1 MRTWRRFRLFGNAR
15 AFMILVLGACLSAFA
30 APVHAAN
37 VTVGCPGGSGGT
49 YPSIN
54 AALAAIGPVGPSTIT
69 VTGTCNE
76 NVGLFKARS
85 ITIVAPMAGGA
96 ASGGATIVGL
106 QDNDTVDIGL
116 LSQNIILQNLEIR
129 GNAASS
135 FGFGVSIFTNSQ
147 ANIFSC
153 NVHDNPD
160 GGVSADSSSQV
171 ALNNTILQ
179 NSSNGDG
186 LDVTNDSTADMV
198 STTIQNNAGVGITVF
213 NRSGIVIRRQ
223 NLIQNNAGGVGIFAI
238 DSSKIQMQ
246 TADPALFTTIQG
258 HGTNG
263 IQIGDQVMLR
273 MGGGPHAIQGNGS
286 ACPTDPTCGGIFAIR
301 NSTMRLTSGNIS
313 GNQGSGIS
321 VEQLVDFGLNNLTI
335 SNNSGDGVHIRR
347 ISVGEFVTANTIT
360 GNGGASVSCDT
371 TSLVV
376 GDLSTFSK
384 IACSQIERALG
395 PPRPGNVKRPNP

>member
-1 MRTWRRFRLFGNAR
+1 MRTLASAILLMLFLLPA
-15 AFMILVLGACLSAFA
+15 SS
-30 APVHAAN
+30 HAAD
-37 VTVGCPGGSGGT
+37 VTVGCFGGSGGA

-69 VTGTCNE
+69 VTGTCTE
-76 NVGLFKARS
+76 SVGLFKARS
-85 ITIVAPMAGGA
+85 ITIVAPVAGGA
-96 ASGGATIVGL
+96 GSGGATIVGL
-106 QDNDTVDIGL
+106 QDNDTFDIGL
-116 LSQNIILQNLEIR
+116 FSQNIALQNLEIR
-129 GNAASS
+129 GNPASS
-135 FGFGVSIFTNSQ
+135 IGLGVSIFNNSQ
-147 ANIFSC
+147 ANIILC
-153 NVHDNPD
+153 NIHDNPD

-171 ALNNTILQ
+171 ALDSSILQ

-198 STTIQNNAGVGITVF
+198 STTIQNNGGFGITVF

-223 NLIQNNAGGVGIFAI
+223 NLIQNNAGGVGISAV
-238 DSSKIQMQ
+238 DSSKVQMQ
-246 TADPALFTTIQG
+246 TADPALFTTIQR
-258 HGTNG
+258 HALNG

-286 ACPTDPTCGGIFAIR
+286 ACPTDPTCGGISALR
-301 NSTMRLTSGNIS
+301 NSTMRLTSGNIR

-321 VEQLVDFGLNNLTI
+321 AEQLVDFGLNNTTI
-335 SNNSGDGVHIRR
+335 SNNTGDGVHIRR
-347 ISVGEFVTANTIT
+347 ISIGQFVTANTIT

-384 IACSQIERALG
+384 IACSQIERTLG
-395 PPRPGNVKRPNP
+395 PPRPGNPKQSHP

>member
-1 MRTWRRFRLFGNAR
+1 
-15 AFMILVLGACLSAFA
+15 
-30 APVHAAN
+30 
-37 VTVGCPGGSGGT
+37 
-49 YPSIN
+49 
-54 AALAAIGPVGPSTIT
+54 
-69 VTGTCNE
+69 
-76 NVGLFKARS
+76 
-85 ITIVAPMAGGA
+85 
-96 ASGGATIVGL
+96 
-106 QDNDTVDIGL
+106 
-116 LSQNIILQNLEIR
+116 
-129 GNAASS
+129 
-135 FGFGVSIFTNSQ
+135 
-147 ANIFSC
+147 
-153 NVHDNPD
+153 
-160 GGVSADSSSQV
+160 
-171 ALNNTILQ
+171 
-179 NSSNGDG
+179 
-186 LDVTNDSTADMV
+186 
-198 STTIQNNAGVGITVF
+198 
-213 NRSGIVIRRQ
+213 
-223 NLIQNNAGGVGIFAI
+223 
-238 DSSKIQMQ
+238 MQ

>member
-1 MRTWRRFRLFGNAR
+1 MTRNIVSWASAPAILLALFLFPSVSR
-15 AFMILVLGACLSAFA
+15 
-30 APVHAAN
+30 AAN

-54 AALAAIGPVGPSTIT
+54 AALAAIGQTGPHTIT
-69 VTGTCNE
+69 VTGTCAE
-76 NVGLFKARS
+76 SVFLFNARS
-85 ITIVAPMAGGA
+85 ILIIAPVAGGA
-96 ASGGATIVGL
+96 GAGGATIVGF
-106 QDNDTVDIGL
+106 QDSDTFDVQ
-116 LSQNIILQNLEIR
+116 LSQDITLRNLEIS

-153 NVHDNPD
+153 NIHDNPD
-160 GGVSADSSSQV
+160 GGVSADSSSQI
-171 ALNNTILQ
+171 ALNNAILQ

-198 STTIQNNAGVGITVF
+198 STTIQNNAGVGIFVF
-213 NRSGIVIRRQ
+213 SRSGIVIRRQ

-238 DSSKIQMQ
+238 DSSKVQMQ
-246 TADPALFTTIQG
+246 TANPALFTTIQG
-258 HGTNG
+258 HGLNG

-286 ACPTDPTCGGIFAIR
+286 ACPTDPTCGGVFAIR

-321 VEQLVDFGLNNLTI
+321 VEQLVDFGLSGTTV
-335 SNNSGDGVHIRR
+335 SNNTGDGVSIRR
-347 ISVGEFVTANTIT
+347 ISVGQFITANTIT
-360 GNGGASVSCDT
+360 GNGSASVSCDA
-371 TSLVV
+371 TSLAT
-376 GDLSTFSK
+376 GDLSTFTK
-384 IACSQIERALG
+384 ISCSQIERPHG
-395 PPRPGNVKRPNP
+395 PPRPGNPKQPNP